1 MSGTSL
7 HTLLAQMLDQW
18 TTHFWYFW
26 PGCWFCFYKDA
37 EASKTTIC
45 SLRKWTLGPNATPQ
59 IHNPFSWVHGMSC
72 GGLGCNFPFF
82 GRQQVDI
89 SIEIPAAHDGRA
101 LTRSTLHWHL
111 FCVNSEEQTRGF
123 KHEVFMRNIGR
134 VITGS
139 FFGGE
144 HPFRCE
150 QKGAIQLI
158 GWFQFLGG
166 YLCLQGVTSTEGSD
180 RSAWQTRW
188 QFSSMNLSQNNL
200 TVPVE

>member
-26 PGCWFCFYKDA
+26 PGCWFCCF
-37 EASKTTIC
+37 ASTKMPKR
-45 SLRKWTLGPNATPQ
+45 LRIRFVPWKWTLGPNATPQ
-59 IHNPFSWVHGMSC
+59 IHNPFSWVRGMSC

-111 FCVNSEEQTRGF
+111 FCVNREEQTRGF

-134 VITGS
+134 VNTYRFIFWG
-139 FFGGE
+139 FY

-150 QKGAIQLI
+150 QKGAIQWIDINWVVSISGRLP
-158 GWFQFLGG
+158 
-166 YLCLQGVTSTEGSD
+166 
-180 RSAWQTRW
+180 
-188 QFSSMNLSQNNL
+188 
-200 TVPVE
+200 VPPGCDFHRRLR